1 MIQTIIFDLGGV
13 LVRTEDRLPRQQLA
27 EKFGMTYEEMD
38 QLVYGSASAKLAGQ
52 GAISAEEHKKEVLK
66 NLDLPLDS
74 FKSFGDE
81 FWGGDRLDN
90 KLVEFI
96 RDLKGEYNTALLSN
110 AWDDLRPLLV
120 NFWKIAGIFD
130 HIFISAE
137 LKLAKPDPRIYQ
149 HVINELGLDP
159 AALIF
164 VDDFIENV
172 EAARD
177 AGINA
182 IHFRSREQALMELA
196 EYLDRDLSII

>member
-52 GAISAEEHKKEVLK
+52 GAISAEEHKKAVLK
-66 NLDLPLDS
+66 SLDLPLDS

-81 FWGGDRLDN
+81 FWGGDRLDK

-96 RDLKGEYNTALLSN
+96 RGLKGEYTTALLSN
-110 AWDDLRPLLV
+110 AWDDLRPLLI

-149 HVINELGLDP
+149 HVINELGMDP

-172 EAARD
+172 EAARE

-182 IHFRSREQALMELA
+182 IHFRSREQALIELA
-196 EYLDRDLSII
+196 ESLDTDL

>member
-13 LVRTEDRLPRQQLA
+13 LVRTEDRIPRQLLA

-38 QLVYGSASAKLAGQ
+38 SLVYGSPTSKEAGE
-52 GAISAEEHKKEVLK
+52 GKISAEQHKETVLK
-66 NLDLPLDS
+66 TLGLPLDS

-81 FWGGDRLDN
+81 FWGGDRLDK

-96 RDLKGEYNTALLSN
+96 EGLRGEYTTALLSN

-120 NFWKIAGIFD
+120 NLWKIDGIFD

-137 LKLAKPDPRIYQ
+137 VKLTKPDPRIYQ
-149 HVINELGLDP
+149 LVINELQQDP
-159 AALIF
+159 SEMIF

-172 EAARD
+172 KAAK
-177 AGINA
+177 AEGLHA
-182 IHFRSREQALMELA
+182 IHFRYRDQALNELA
-196 EYLDRDLSII
+196 EYLDSDL

>member
-13 LVRTEDRLPRQQLA
+13 LVRTEDRIPRQLLA

-38 QLVYGSASAKLAGQ
+38 SLVYGSPTSKEAGE
-52 GAISAEEHKKEVLK
+52 GKISAEQHKETVLK
-66 NLDLPLDS
+66 ILGLPLDS

-81 FWGGDRLDN
+81 FWGGDRLDK

-96 RDLKGEYNTALLSN
+96 GGLRGEYTTALLSN

-120 NFWKIAGIFD
+120 NLWKIDGIFD

-137 LKLAKPDPRIYQ
+137 VKLAKPDPRIYQ
-149 HVINELGLDP
+149 HVINELQQDP
-159 AALIF
+159 SEMIF

-172 EAARD
+172 KAAK
-177 AGINA
+177 AEGLHA
-182 IHFRSREQALMELA
+182 IHFRYRDQALNELA
-196 EYLDRDLSII
+196 EYLDSDL

>member
-13 LVRTEDRLPRQQLA
+13 LVRTEDRIPRQLLA

-38 QLVYGSASAKLAGQ
+38 SLVYGSPTSKEAGE
-52 GAISAEEHKKEVLK
+52 GKISAEQHKETVLK
-66 NLDLPLDS
+66 TLGLPLDS

-81 FWGGDRLDN
+81 FWGGDRLDK

-96 RDLKGEYNTALLSN
+96 GGLRGEYTTALLSN

-120 NFWKIAGIFD
+120 NLWKIDGIFD

-137 LKLAKPDPRIYQ
+137 VKLAKPDPRIYQ
-149 HVINELGLDP
+149 HVINELQQDP
-159 AALIF
+159 SEMIF

-172 EAARD
+172 KAAK
-177 AGINA
+177 AEGLHA
-182 IHFRSREQALMELA
+182 IHFRYRDQALNELA
-196 EYLDRDLSII
+196 EYLDSDL